1 MTEIS
6 DIEKKPLFENLDR
19 CLNELSHMAMG
30 LFWEQEGHRG
40 LVYLLFC
47 HHYGLR
53 YILPNGILQ
62 MMLEQEKKE
71 SLDLNEDMQDLADA
85 LFADL
90 QGGDELFQ
98 DKNAEPYR
106 RFLTNY
112 IYLSDKYYCEV
123 IDYIINYIQAVD
135 RFGWYGTTPDI
146 TNLIATV
153 AKSIQVKS
161 VFDPCAGICN
171 LACFPLMRDVQFY
184 GQEVNYWTSN
194 LARVRLLA
202 HKLNSTCVTENSCSR
217 WPDDLNQ
224 FDALVSELPL
234 GSYVPSEEAM
244 RELGRPGRRMIDDI
258 FMHRFLMS
266 PIRKCVML
274 VPLSFCYRRENFDI
288 RKELVGKKNIQAII
302 ALPAGAIRNIAIP
315 TCLVV
320 VDKLIKRGSVRFVDA
335 SDCLMKN
342 AKGSSRLDVPT
353 IIDRFLENDNVRTCN
368 VQIEEIF
375 RNDCVLT
382 PALYTNLT
390 EYPEGFK
397 VVELGDLVEFVS
409 GEKRFDD
416 KKGHLAKISSLSTD
430 SADCIRAVDYF
441 EETDKLSNAT
451 KITEP
456 VILLSSIRDLK
467 PTYCEAS
474 IEHPLFVHPNVF
486 VCRITKSWVSP
497 TYLCLEISRRGSLF
511 MGGVIPRIPR
521 ATLMKIKVAFPSIDQ
536 QRSLEEQNNLYK
548 EASEG
553 LKLAK
558 VKEMGLQEIIDK
570 MKAEYMLEVRNRKH
584 DMKTPMVQLR
594 STLKLLSLFSE
605 ELPKEE
611 SAKLNVYIQRQ
622 KAALDALSEI
632 VRHLADEN
640 KFAEPEILNVDEILS
655 GLISNE
661 SYYSIK
667 YWKDDISFE
676 EAGITTPYV
685 NMGHS
690 DFLRLVNNIIGN
702 AIDHGFTDK
711 TGHYAI
717 NIYTYIEDGSLRISF
732 QNDGEPLPQEID
744 KERYG
749 MRLVKGKESKGQ
761 GTGGYVVKS
770 IVEHYGGDYDVY
782 VEKLDDGAELTF
794 VDVKIPIYCE
804 DE

>member
-1 MTEIS
+1 
-6 DIEKKPLFENLDR
+6 
-19 CLNELSHMAMG
+19 
-30 LFWEQEGHRG
+30 
-40 LVYLLFC
+40 
-47 HHYGLR
+47 
-53 YILPNGILQ
+53 
-62 MMLEQEKKE
+62 
-71 SLDLNEDMQDLADA
+71 
-85 LFADL
+85 
-90 QGGDELFQ
+90 
-98 DKNAEPYR
+98 
-106 RFLTNY
+106 
-112 IYLSDKYYCEV
+112 
-123 IDYIINYIQAVD
+123 
-135 RFGWYGTTPDI
+135 
-146 TNLIATV
+146 
-153 AKSIQVKS
+153 
-161 VFDPCAGICN
+161 
-171 LACFPLMRDVQFY
+171 
-184 GQEVNYWTSN
+184 
-194 LARVRLLA
+194 
-202 HKLNSTCVTENSCSR
+202 
-217 WPDDLNQ
+217 
-224 FDALVSELPL
+224 
-234 GSYVPSEEAM
+234 
-244 RELGRPGRRMIDDI
+244 
-258 FMHRFLMS
+258 
-266 PIRKCVML
+266 
-274 VPLSFCYRRENFDI
+274 
-288 RKELVGKKNIQAII
+288 
-302 ALPAGAIRNIAIP
+302 
-315 TCLVV
+315 
-320 VDKLIKRGSVRFVDA
+320 
-335 SDCLMKN
+335 
-342 AKGSSRLDVPT
+342 
-353 IIDRFLENDNVRTCN
+353 
-368 VQIEEIF
+368 
-375 RNDCVLT
+375 
-382 PALYTNLT
+382 
-390 EYPEGFK
+390 
-397 VVELGDLVEFVS
+397 
-409 GEKRFDD
+409 
-416 KKGHLAKISSLSTD
+416 
-430 SADCIRAVDYF
+430 
-441 EETDKLSNAT
+441 
-451 KITEP
+451 
-456 VILLSSIRDLK
+456 
-467 PTYCEAS
+467 
-474 IEHPLFVHPNVF
+474 
-486 VCRITKSWVSP
+486 
-497 TYLCLEISRRGSLF
+497 

-521 ATLMKIKVAFPSIDQ
+521 ATLLKIRVAFPSIDR

-548 EASEG
+548 EAFEG

-632 VRHLADEN
+632 VQHLADEN

-685 NMGHS
+685 NMGRS

-711 TGHYAI
+711 SGHYAI

-794 VDVKIPIYCE
+794 VDVKLPICCE